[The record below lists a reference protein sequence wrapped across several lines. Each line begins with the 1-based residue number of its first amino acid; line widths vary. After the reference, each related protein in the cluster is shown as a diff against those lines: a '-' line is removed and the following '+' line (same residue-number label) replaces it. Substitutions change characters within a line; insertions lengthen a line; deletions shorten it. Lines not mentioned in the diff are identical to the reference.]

1 LQLPAG
7 LYRQINQPIIMK
19 RITGFLLVSLL
30 SLFSSAQSGENT
42 LLWKISG
49 PGLEK
54 PSYLYGTIH
63 MICAEDAILSV
74 NLKKALRE
82 CDELYLEVDLDN
94 MIEMLGMM
102 GQLKMRGDTTLRDL
116 LTEEEYKR
124 VKDYFTQKGSI
135 LPFQLL
141 ETYKP
146 LLAASTLEQA
156 QEEKGC
162 ETMAIME
169 QVIMQDAKS
178 KGKKV
183 SGLET
188 MAYQAGVIDSIPYRL
203 QARQLL
209 EYIDSA
215 STGDASNRQ
224 LEELFA
230 AYKSQDLKKLE
241 SLMVQTDAGM
251 AAFTE
256 ILLYHRNEN
265 WVRKLRG
272 LLPGRSLVI
281 AVGAGH
287 LPGDRGLIDLLRKA
301 GYTVTPVENRL
312 VKTAEI

>member
-1 LQLPAG
+1 
-7 LYRQINQPIIMK
+7 MK
-19 RITGFLLVSLL
+19 RISGLLLVSLL
-30 SLFSSAQSGENT
+30 SLFSAAQTGENT

-49 PGLEK
+49 NGLEK

-74 NLKKALRE
+74 NLKKALRD

-94 MIEMLGMM
+94 MMEILTMM
-102 GQLKMRGDTTLRDL
+102 GQMKMRGDTTLRDL

-124 VKDYFTQKGSI
+124 VRDYFSRKGSI

-146 LLAASTLEQA
+146 LLAASTLEQS
-156 QEEKGC
+156 EEEIGC
-162 ETMAIME
+162 EEMAIME
-169 QVIMQDAKS
+169 QVIMQEAKAYR
-178 KGKKV
+178 KKV
-183 SGLET
+183 SGLES

-209 EYIDSA
+209 AYIDSA
-215 STGDASNRQ
+215 STGDGSNRQ
-224 LEELFA
+224 IEELFA
-230 AYKSQDLKKLE
+230 AYKSQDLRKLE
-241 SLMVQTDAGM
+241 SIMVQADAGL
-251 AAFTE
+251 AGFTE

-265 WVRKLRG
+265 WVRKLRD
-272 LLPGRSLVI
+272 LMPGRSLVI

-287 LPGDRGLIDLLRKA
+287 LPGERGLIDLLRKA